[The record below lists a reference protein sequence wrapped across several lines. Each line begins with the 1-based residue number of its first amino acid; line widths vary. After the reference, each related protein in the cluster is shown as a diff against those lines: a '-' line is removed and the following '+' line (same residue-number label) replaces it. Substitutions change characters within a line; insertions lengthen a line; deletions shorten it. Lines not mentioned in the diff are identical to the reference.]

1 MDQAYVSFITTKA
14 ATMID
19 FLETL
24 THPTIVFLRYALIA
38 GLLASVSLGMV
49 GTYVVTRRITYIA
62 GAIAHCVLGGIGA
75 ALYLNYRL
83 GFNGITPMGGAIC
96 AALLAALLL
105 GLINQFAREREDTLI
120 GALWAIGMAIGL
132 LFIAQTPG
140 YIDPMSYLFGNILL
154 IGQKDLIEIAVLDTG
169 IITLGLLLYKPLLA
183 VCFDETF
190 AQLRGL
196 PARGLYLLLLVL
208 TALVIVLL
216 VRLVGIILVIALL
229 TLPAAIAGHMAKHLW
244 QMMLIAAVLSMSF
257 ITGGLYISYDYDLPT
272 GPTIILLSG
281 SLYLSVLA
289 VKYMMSRFKKHTLS
303 RPQKQA

>member
-1 MDQAYVSFITTKA
+1 
-14 ATMID
+14 MID
-19 FLETL
+19 FFETL

-75 ALYLNYRL
+75 ALYLNYKL
-83 GFNGITPMGGAIC
+83 SISWITPMGGAIC
-96 AALLAALLL
+96 AALLAALVL
-105 GLINQFAREREDTLI
+105 GLVNQFAREREDTLI
-120 GALWAIGMAIGL
+120 GALWAVGMAIGL
-132 LFIAQTPG
+132 LFISQTPG

-154 IGQKDLIEIAVLDTG
+154 IGKKDLIDIALLDG
-169 IITLGLLLYKPLLA
+169 CIIALGLLLYKPLLA

-190 AQLRGL
+190 AKLRGL
-196 PARGLYLLLLVL
+196 PSRGLYLLLLVL

-244 QMMLIAAVLSMSF
+244 QMMLIAATLSMSF
-257 ITGGLYISYDYDLPT
+257 ITGGLFISYDCDLPA
-272 GPTIILLSG
+272 GPTIILLAG
-281 SLYLSVLA
+281 AIYLA
-289 VKYMMSRFKKHTLS
+289 VLLGKCFVNVQRKRLLS

>member
-1 MDQAYVSFITTKA
+1 
-14 ATMID
+14 MID
-19 FLETL
+19 FFETL

-75 ALYLNYRL
+75 ALYLNYKL
-83 GFNGITPMGGAIC
+83 GISWITPMGGAIC
-96 AALLAALLL
+96 AALLAALIL
-105 GLINQFAREREDTLI
+105 GLVNQFAREREDTLI
-120 GALWAIGMAIGL
+120 GALWAVGMAIGL
-132 LFIAQTPG
+132 LFISQTPG

-154 IGQKDLIEIAVLDTG
+154 IGKKDLIDIALLDG
-169 IITLGLLLYKPLLA
+169 CIIVLGLLLYKPLLA

-190 AQLRGL
+190 AKLRGL

-244 QMMLIAAVLSMSF
+244 QMMLIAAALSMSF
-257 ITGGLYISYDYDLPT
+257 ITSGLFISYDCDLPA
-272 GPTIILLSG
+272 GPTIILLAG
-281 SLYLSVLA
+281 AVYLA
-289 VKYMMSRFKKHTLS
+289 VLLGKCLLNIQRKRLLS
-303 RPQKQA
+303 RPRKQA

>member
-1 MDQAYVSFITTKA
+1 
-14 ATMID
+14 MID
-19 FLETL
+19 FFETL

-75 ALYLNYRL
+75 ALYLNVTFGL
-83 GFNGITPMGGAIC
+83 EWVTPMGGAIVS
-96 AALLAALLL
+96 ALLAAVLL
-105 GLINQFAREREDTLI
+105 GLINEFAREREDTLI

-154 IGQKDLIEIAVLDTG
+154 IGQKDLIDIALLDG
-169 IITLGLLLYKPLLA
+169 CIIALGLLLYRPLLS

-190 AQLRGL
+190 ARLRGL
-196 PARGLYLLLLVL
+196 PSRSLYLLLLAL

-229 TLPAAIAGHMAKHLW
+229 TLPSAIAGHMAKHLW
-244 QMMLIAAVLSMSF
+244 QMMIIAAALSMGF
-257 ITGGLYISYDYDLPT
+257 ILSGLYISYDYDLPT
-272 GPTIILLSG
+272 GPTIVLCAGTTYII
-281 SLYLSVLA
+281 VLA
-289 VKYMMSRFKKHTLS
+289 GKYWVN
-303 RPQKQA
+303 KQRRLNRQQRQA